1 MDNEFVEKIVA
12 NKIFIDAVEN
22 TVDKKLE
29 TLKTEI
35 KAEIKAEILGL
46 EIRINGRFDKLDKR
60 INTIE
65 KKLLISNPP
74 INDKRYEYEN
84 VNDDMVN
91 LGKLTPSSNKKPKN
105 SINKITNIDK
115 KIKRNL
121 TGINDYINVQKDLKI
136 PFNIQ
141 LDKKNTKI
149 VKRHEGTLLINNNN
163 CIDND
168 LFINK
173 KENSY

>member
-1 MDNEFVEKIVA
+1 MDNEFIKKIVA

-29 TLKTEI
+29 TL

-74 INDKRYEYEN
+74 INDKRYENE
-84 VNDDMVN
+84 NDDMVN

-115 KIKRNL
+115 KK
-121 TGINDYINVQKDLKI
+121 
-136 PFNIQ
+136 
-141 LDKKNTKI
+141 
-149 VKRHEGTLLINNNN
+149 
-163 CIDND
+163 
-168 LFINK
+168 
-173 KENSY
+173 

>member
-1 MDNEFVEKIVA
+1 MDNEFIEKIVA

-74 INDKRYEYEN
+74 INDKRYEYEK
-84 VNDDMVN
+84 DDMVN
-91 LGKLTPSSNKKPKN
+91 LGKFTPSSNKKPKN

-115 KIKRNL
+115 KK
-121 TGINDYINVQKDLKI
+121 
-136 PFNIQ
+136 
-141 LDKKNTKI
+141 
-149 VKRHEGTLLINNNN
+149 
-163 CIDND
+163 
-168 LFINK
+168 
-173 KENSY
+173 

>member
-1 MDNEFVEKIVA
+1 MDNEFIKKIVA

-35 KAEIKAEILGL
+35 KAEILGL
-46 EIRINGRFDKLDKR
+46 EIRINDRFDKLDKR

-84 VNDDMVN
+84 DDMVN

-115 KIKRNL
+115 KK
-121 TGINDYINVQKDLKI
+121 
-136 PFNIQ
+136 
-141 LDKKNTKI
+141 
-149 VKRHEGTLLINNNN
+149 
-163 CIDND
+163 
-168 LFINK
+168 
-173 KENSY
+173 

>member
-1 MDNEFVEKIVA
+1 MDNEFIKKIVA

-29 TLKTEI
+29 TLK
-35 KAEIKAEILGL
+35 KEIKAEILGL

-74 INDKRYEYEN
+74 INDKRYENE
-84 VNDDMVN
+84 NDDMVN

-115 KIKRNL
+115 KK
-121 TGINDYINVQKDLKI
+121 
-136 PFNIQ
+136 
-141 LDKKNTKI
+141 
-149 VKRHEGTLLINNNN
+149 
-163 CIDND
+163 
-168 LFINK
+168 
-173 KENSY
+173 

>member
-1 MDNEFVEKIVA
+1 MDNEFIEKIVA

-29 TLKTEI
+29 TL

-74 INDKRYEYEN
+74 INDKRYENE
-84 VNDDMVN
+84 NDDMVS
-91 LGKLTPSSNKKPKN
+91 LGELTPSSNKKPKN

-115 KIKRNL
+115 K
-121 TGINDYINVQKDLKI
+121 
-136 PFNIQ
+136 
-141 LDKKNTKI
+141 
-149 VKRHEGTLLINNNN
+149 
-163 CIDND
+163 
-168 LFINK
+168 NK
-173 KENSY
+173 KKFNRNK

>member
-29 TLKTEI
+29 TLKT
-35 KAEIKAEILGL
+35 EIKAEILGL

-84 VNDDMVN
+84 ENDDMVN

-115 KIKRNL
+115 K
-121 TGINDYINVQKDLKI
+121 
-136 PFNIQ
+136 
-141 LDKKNTKI
+141 
-149 VKRHEGTLLINNNN
+149 
-163 CIDND
+163 
-168 LFINK
+168 NK
-173 KENSY
+173 KKFNRNK

>member
-1 MDNEFVEKIVA
+1 MDNEFIEKIVA

-35 KAEIKAEILGL
+35 KAEILGL
-46 EIRINGRFDKLDKR
+46 EIRINDRFDKLDKR

-74 INDKRYEYEN
+74 INDKRYENE
-84 VNDDMVN
+84 NDDMVN

-115 KIKRNL
+115 KK
-121 TGINDYINVQKDLKI
+121 
-136 PFNIQ
+136 
-141 LDKKNTKI
+141 
-149 VKRHEGTLLINNNN
+149 
-163 CIDND
+163 
-168 LFINK
+168 
-173 KENSY
+173 

>member
-1 MDNEFVEKIVA
+1 MDNEFIKKIVA

-29 TLKTEI
+29 TLKKEI
-35 KAEIKAEILGL
+35 KEEIKAEILGL

-84 VNDDMVN
+84 ENDDIVN
-91 LGKLTPSSNKKPKN
+91 LGKLTPSSNKNPKN

-115 KIKRNL
+115 K
-121 TGINDYINVQKDLKI
+121 
-136 PFNIQ
+136 
-141 LDKKNTKI
+141 
-149 VKRHEGTLLINNNN
+149 
-163 CIDND
+163 
-168 LFINK
+168 NK
-173 KENSY
+173 KKFNRNK

>member
-1 MDNEFVEKIVA
+1 MDNELIKKIVA

-29 TLKTEI
+29 TLKT
-35 KAEIKAEILGL
+35 EIKAEILGL

-74 INDKRYEYEN
+74 INDKRYENE
-84 VNDDMVN
+84 NDDMVN
-91 LGKLTPSSNKKPKN
+91 LGKFTLSSNKKPKN

-115 KIKRNL
+115 K
-121 TGINDYINVQKDLKI
+121 
-136 PFNIQ
+136 
-141 LDKKNTKI
+141 
-149 VKRHEGTLLINNNN
+149 
-163 CIDND
+163 
-168 LFINK
+168 NK
-173 KENSY
+173 KKFNRNK

>member
-29 TLKTEI
+29 TLKKEI
-35 KAEIKAEILGL
+35 KEEIKAEILGL
-46 EIRINGRFDKLDKR
+46 EIRINDRFDKLDKR

-74 INDKRYEYEN
+74 INDKRYEYEK
-84 VNDDMVN
+84 DDMVN
-91 LGKLTPSSNKKPKN
+91 LGKFTPSSNKKPKN

-115 KIKRNL
+115 KK
-121 TGINDYINVQKDLKI
+121 
-136 PFNIQ
+136 
-141 LDKKNTKI
+141 
-149 VKRHEGTLLINNNN
+149 
-163 CIDND
+163 
-168 LFINK
+168 
-173 KENSY
+173 

>member
-1 MDNEFVEKIVA
+1 MDNEFIEKIVA
-12 NKIFIDAVEN
+12 NKKFIDAVEN

-35 KAEIKAEILGL
+35 KAEILGL
-46 EIRINGRFDKLDKR
+46 EIRINDRFDKLDKR

-74 INDKRYEYEN
+74 INDKRYENE
-84 VNDDMVN
+84 NDDMVN

-115 KIKRNL
+115 KK
-121 TGINDYINVQKDLKI
+121 
-136 PFNIQ
+136 
-141 LDKKNTKI
+141 
-149 VKRHEGTLLINNNN
+149 
-163 CIDND
+163 
-168 LFINK
+168 
-173 KENSY
+173 

>member
-46 EIRINGRFDKLDKR
+46 EIRKNGRFDKLDKR

-65 KKLLISNPP
+65 KKLFISNPP

-84 VNDDMVN
+84 ENDDMVN
-91 LGKLTPSSNKKPKN
+91 LVKLTPSSNKNPKN

-115 KIKRNL
+115 K
-121 TGINDYINVQKDLKI
+121 
-136 PFNIQ
+136 
-141 LDKKNTKI
+141 
-149 VKRHEGTLLINNNN
+149 
-163 CIDND
+163 
-168 LFINK
+168 NK
-173 KENSY
+173 KKFNRNK

>member
-1 MDNEFVEKIVA
+1 MDNEFVEKIVD

-29 TLKTEI
+29 TLKKEI
-35 KAEIKAEILGL
+35 KEEIKAEILGL
-46 EIRINGRFDKLDKR
+46 EIRINDRFDKLDKR

-74 INDKRYEYEN
+74 INDKKYEYEN
-84 VNDDMVN
+84 ENDDMVN

-115 KIKRNL
+115 K
-121 TGINDYINVQKDLKI
+121 
-136 PFNIQ
+136 
-141 LDKKNTKI
+141 
-149 VKRHEGTLLINNNN
+149 
-163 CIDND
+163 
-168 LFINK
+168 NK
-173 KENSY
+173 KKFNRNK

>member
-1 MDNEFVEKIVA
+1 MDNEFIKKIVA

-35 KAEIKAEILGL
+35 KAEILGL
-46 EIRINGRFDKLDKR
+46 ETRINGRFDKLDKR

-84 VNDDMVN
+84 DDMVN

-105 SINKITNIDK
+105 LINKITNIDK
-115 KIKRNL
+115 KK
-121 TGINDYINVQKDLKI
+121 
-136 PFNIQ
+136 
-141 LDKKNTKI
+141 
-149 VKRHEGTLLINNNN
+149 
-163 CIDND
+163 
-168 LFINK
+168 
-173 KENSY
+173 

>member
-1 MDNEFVEKIVA
+1 MDNEFIKKIVA

-35 KAEIKAEILGL
+35 KAEILGL
-46 EIRINGRFDKLDKR
+46 ETRINGRFDKLDKR

-74 INDKRYEYEN
+74 INDKRYENE
-84 VNDDMVN
+84 NDDMVN
-91 LGKLTPSSNKKPKN
+91 LGELTPSSNKKPKN

-115 KIKRNL
+115 K
-121 TGINDYINVQKDLKI
+121 
-136 PFNIQ
+136 
-141 LDKKNTKI
+141 
-149 VKRHEGTLLINNNN
+149 
-163 CIDND
+163 
-168 LFINK
+168 NK
-173 KENSY
+173 KKFNRNK

>member
-1 MDNEFVEKIVA
+1 MDNEFIKKIVA

-35 KAEIKAEILGL
+35 KAEILGL
-46 EIRINGRFDKLDKR
+46 ETRINGRFDKLDKR

-84 VNDDMVN
+84 DDMVN

-105 SINKITNIDK
+105 SINKKTNIDK
-115 KIKRNL
+115 K
-121 TGINDYINVQKDLKI
+121 
-136 PFNIQ
+136 
-141 LDKKNTKI
+141 
-149 VKRHEGTLLINNNN
+149 
-163 CIDND
+163 
-168 LFINK
+168 NK
-173 KENSY
+173 KKFNRNK

>member
-1 MDNEFVEKIVA
+1 MDNEFIEKIVA
-12 NKIFIDAVEN
+12 NKKFIDAVEN

-29 TLKTEI
+29 TL

-74 INDKRYEYEN
+74 INDKRYENE
-84 VNDDMVN
+84 NDDMVN

-115 KIKRNL
+115 KK
-121 TGINDYINVQKDLKI
+121 
-136 PFNIQ
+136 
-141 LDKKNTKI
+141 
-149 VKRHEGTLLINNNN
+149 
-163 CIDND
+163 
-168 LFINK
+168 
-173 KENSY
+173 

>member
-1 MDNEFVEKIVA
+1 MDNEFIKKIVA

-29 TLKTEI
+29 TL

-74 INDKRYEYEN
+74 INDKRYENE
-84 VNDDMVN
+84 NDDMVN
-91 LGKLTPSSNKKPKN
+91 LGELTPSSNKKPKN

-115 KIKRNL
+115 K
-121 TGINDYINVQKDLKI
+121 
-136 PFNIQ
+136 
-141 LDKKNTKI
+141 
-149 VKRHEGTLLINNNN
+149 
-163 CIDND
+163 
-168 LFINK
+168 NK
-173 KENSY
+173 KKFNRNK

>member
-1 MDNEFVEKIVA
+1 MDNEFIKKIVA
-12 NKIFIDAVEN
+12 NKKFIDAVEN

-29 TLKTEI
+29 TLKT
-35 KAEIKAEILGL
+35 EIKAEILGL

-74 INDKRYEYEN
+74 INDKRYENE
-84 VNDDMVN
+84 NDDMVN

-115 KIKRNL
+115 K
-121 TGINDYINVQKDLKI
+121 
-136 PFNIQ
+136 
-141 LDKKNTKI
+141 
-149 VKRHEGTLLINNNN
+149 
-163 CIDND
+163 
-168 LFINK
+168 NK
-173 KENSY
+173 KKFNRNK

>member
-1 MDNEFVEKIVA
+1 MDNEFIKKIVA

-74 INDKRYEYEN
+74 INDKRYENE
-84 VNDDMVN
+84 NDDMVN
-91 LGKLTPSSNKKPKN
+91 LGKFTPSSNKKPKN

-115 KIKRNL
+115 K
-121 TGINDYINVQKDLKI
+121 
-136 PFNIQ
+136 
-141 LDKKNTKI
+141 
-149 VKRHEGTLLINNNN
+149 
-163 CIDND
+163 
-168 LFINK
+168 NK
-173 KENSY
+173 KKFNRNK

>member
-1 MDNEFVEKIVA
+1 MDNEFIEKIVA
-12 NKIFIDAVEN
+12 NKKFIDAVEN

-35 KAEIKAEILGL
+35 KAEILGL
-46 EIRINGRFDKLDKR
+46 ETRINGRFDKLDKR

-74 INDKRYEYEN
+74 INDKRYENE
-84 VNDDMVN
+84 NDDMVN

-115 KIKRNL
+115 K
-121 TGINDYINVQKDLKI
+121 
-136 PFNIQ
+136 
-141 LDKKNTKI
+141 
-149 VKRHEGTLLINNNN
+149 
-163 CIDND
+163 
-168 LFINK
+168 
-173 KENSY
+173 